1 MNWTYKGNP
10 GTNVNI
16 EVYRGENRMATLLN
30 IPIGTNGAG
39 SYSVPKIPSNT
50 PVDSVYRIKVI
61 STLYADCNDMS
72 NGTFTIS

>member
-1 MNWTYKGNP
+1 MSWSYKGNP
-10 GTNVNI
+10 GSTVNI
-16 EVYRGENRMATLLN
+16 EVYRGENRVATLQN

-39 SYSVPKIPSNT
+39 SYSVPVIPFST
-50 PVDSVYRIKVI
+50 PVDSVYQIKVI